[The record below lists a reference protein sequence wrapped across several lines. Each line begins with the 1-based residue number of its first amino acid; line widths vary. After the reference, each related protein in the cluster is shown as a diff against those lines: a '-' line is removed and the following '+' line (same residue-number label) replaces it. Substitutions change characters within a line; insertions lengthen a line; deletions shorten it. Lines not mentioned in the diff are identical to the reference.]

1 MNEFD
6 DLNLEEAREM
16 DETPE
21 TRDLAGESDAEDL
34 PEETGLPSPEETEL
48 PEPEDLLED
57 RPALRELTDEER
69 EALAIPPAERTWHQ
83 TELADLARHGD
94 FETQKSFLRDENGDL
109 AETYYGAPGSQR
121 PDGIRFGP
129 EGISLREAKDY
140 GDVNNLLRNM
150 EAQTAD
156 RLALSG
162 EWAEALDALWESYD
176 DWSHSQTYLHI
187 VSHHDAVDDAEAM
200 YRRAIAF
207 GETEELSEFHAE
219 LSDLRDQLRL
229 IAEMEA
235 LNIRNVL

>member
-6 DLNLEEAREM
+6 DLNLEEAQEM

-21 TRDLAGESDAEDL
+21 TRDLARESDAEDL

-94 FETQKSFLRDENGDL
+94 FETQKSFLRDEHGDL

-129 EGISLREAKDY
+129 EGISLWETKDY

-156 RLALSG
+156 RLALFGS
-162 EWAEALDALWESYD
+162 DVD
-176 DWSHSQTYLHI
+176 ITYSVNGSRLS
-187 VSHHDAVDDAEAM
+187 VGDAERLQEKA
-200 YRRAIAF
+200 
-207 GETEELSEFHAE
+207 EELGVNAE
-219 LSDLRDQLRL
+219 LILK
-229 IAEMEA
+229 
-235 LNIRNVL
+235 

>member
-57 RPALRELTDEER
+57 RPALQER

-156 RLALSG
+156 RLALFGS
-162 EWAEALDALWESYD
+162 DVD
-176 DWSHSQTYLHI
+176 ITYSVNGSRLS
-187 VSHHDAVDDAEAM
+187 VGDAERLQEKA
-200 YRRAIAF
+200 
-207 GETEELSEFHAE
+207 EELGVSAE
-219 LSDLRDQLRL
+219 LILK
-229 IAEMEA
+229 
-235 LNIRNVL
+235 

>member
-1 MNEFD
+1 MNDFD
-6 DLNLEEAREM
+6 DLNLEETREM
-16 DETPE
+16 DEAPE

-94 FETQKSFLRDENGDL
+94 FETQRSFLRDENGDL

-129 EGISLREAKDY
+129 EGISLWETKDY

-156 RLALSG
+156 RLALFGS
-162 EWAEALDALWESYD
+162 DVD
-176 DWSHSQTYLHI
+176 ITYSVNGSRLS
-187 VSHHDAVDDAEAM
+187 VGDAERLQEKA
-200 YRRAIAF
+200 
-207 GETEELSEFHAE
+207 EELGVNAE
-219 LSDLRDQLRL
+219 LILK
-229 IAEMEA
+229 
-235 LNIRNVL
+235 

>member
-6 DLNLEEAREM
+6 DLNLEETQEM

-94 FETQKSFLRDENGDL
+94 FETQRSFLRDENGDL
-109 AETYYGAPGSQR
+109 AETYYGAPGSQS
-121 PDGIRFGP
+121 PDGIRFGH

-156 RLALSG
+156 RLALFGS
-162 EWAEALDALWESYD
+162 DVD
-176 DWSHSQTYLHI
+176 ITYSVNGSRLS
-187 VSHHDAVDDAEAM
+187 VGDAERLQEKA
-200 YRRAIAF
+200 
-207 GETEELSEFHAE
+207 EELGVNAE
-219 LSDLRDQLRL
+219 LILK
-229 IAEMEA
+229 
-235 LNIRNVL
+235 

>member
-1 MNEFD
+1 MNELD
-6 DLNLEEAREM
+6 DLNLEEAQEM

-94 FETQKSFLRDENGDL
+94 FETQRSFLRDENGDL

-140 GDVNNLLRNM
+140 GDVNSLLRNM

-156 RLALSG
+156 RLALFGS
-162 EWAEALDALWESYD
+162 DVD
-176 DWSHSQTYLHI
+176 ITYSVNGSRLS
-187 VSHHDAVDDAEAM
+187 VGDAERLQEKA
-200 YRRAIAF
+200 
-207 GETEELSEFHAE
+207 EELGVSAE
-219 LSDLRDQLRL
+219 LILK
-229 IAEMEA
+229 
-235 LNIRNVL
+235 

>member
-6 DLNLEEAREM
+6 DLNLEETREM

-129 EGISLREAKDY
+129 EGISLWETKDY

-156 RLALSG
+156 RLALFGS
-162 EWAEALDALWESYD
+162 DVD
-176 DWSHSQTYLHI
+176 ITYSVNGSRLS
-187 VSHHDAVDDAEAM
+187 VGDAERLQEKA
-200 YRRAIAF
+200 
-207 GETEELSEFHAE
+207 EELGVNAE
-219 LSDLRDQLRL
+219 LILK
-229 IAEMEA
+229 
-235 LNIRNVL
+235 